1 MELHEAVTHLERL
14 PDEAYVLQSKPRL
27 GNDFRQWHG
36 AVMETLRQIDHGE
49 GRLDVG
55 PLVIVPQELLPVE
68 GEIVKHLLPEA
79 TSFPAVNA
87 FERNVGRGPMLSNN
101 VRVVHAGVPFIGRD
115 FPHVEVR
122 GCRVHEVS

>member
-1 MELHEAVTHLERL
+1 MAEDFAEHFIGHRHVGFAPHMIAKLRL
-14 PDEAYVLQSKPRL
+14 
-27 GNDFRQWHG
+27 
-36 AVMETLRQIDHGE
+36 DHGE

-87 FERNVGRGPMLSNN
+87 FERNEGRGPMLSNN
-101 VRVVHAGVPFIGRD
+101 VRVFHAGLPLIGRD

-122 GCRVHEVS
+122 GCRVHEVW